1 MLHNYIFI
9 INFVLSNQKT
19 IIMKSLLFFFFLGF
33 GTIIA
38 QENGLRKTYIQEG
51 KLIKF
56 SEYYENGQLAQTGF
70 LLDGKN
76 HGVWQS
82 FDING
87 AKKSKGVFFKGNKVD
102 RWFFWNNGQLLEV
115 DYKNNEVQ
123 SAIKWGDAKLIAS
136 KDD

>member
-19 IIMKSLLFFFFLGF
+19 IMMKSLLFFFLLGF
-33 GTIIA
+33 GAIIA

-76 HGVWQS
+76 HGIWQS

-87 AKKSKGVFFKGNKVD
+87 AKKIQRCVFQGK
-102 RWFFWNNGQLLEV
+102 
-115 DYKNNEVQ
+115 Q
-123 SAIKWGDAKLIAS
+123 S
-136 KDD
+136 

>member
-1 MLHNYIFI
+1 
-9 INFVLSNQKT
+9 
-19 IIMKSLLFFFFLGF
+19 MKSLLFFFLLGF

-51 KLIKF
+51 ELIKF

-87 AKKSKGVFFKGNKVD
+87 AKKPTCTYLE
-102 RWFFWNNGQLLEV
+102 LLLN
-115 DYKNNEVQ
+115 YLKKNSQ
-123 SAIKWGDAKLIAS
+123 F
-136 KDD
+136 

>member
-1 MLHNYIFI
+1 
-9 INFVLSNQKT
+9 
-19 IIMKSLLFFFFLGF
+19 MKGLLFFFFLSF
-33 GTIIA
+33 GSIIMA
-38 QENGLRKTYIQEG
+38 QENGYRKTYIQEG
-51 KLIKF
+51 ELIKF

-82 FDING
+82 YDING
-87 AKKSKGVFFKGNKVD
+87 IKKSKGVFLKGKKVD

-115 DYKNNEVQ
+115 DYKNNIVQ

-136 KDD
+136 KED